1 MALEQA
7 SSNIKEALTQ
17 GNATESHKDS
27 AALVDRKLNEAAQAL
42 YKEASRYKSLLFK
55 KHPPTVHAL
64 EWLLRNQEV
73 VIKKTVTRRRLKGP
87 EKDYLDE
94 YTIHNRED
102 HSVLWYA
109 HFHYSTDWVPAKA
122 FLRARLKT
130 PQEHARGAESDT
142 LNGLGE
148 KQKTAV
154 YLSDI
159 NLDQARRLFF
169 TVK

>member
-1 MALEQA
+1 M
-7 SSNIKEALTQ
+7 
-17 GNATESHKDS
+17 
-27 AALVDRKLNEAAQAL
+27 
-42 YKEASRYKSLLFK
+42 
-55 KHPPTVHAL
+55 
-64 EWLLRNQEV
+64 
-73 VIKKTVTRRRLKGP
+73 
-87 EKDYLDE
+87 
-94 YTIHNRED
+94 
-102 HSVLWYA
+102 
-109 HFHYSTDWVPAKA
+109 PAKA